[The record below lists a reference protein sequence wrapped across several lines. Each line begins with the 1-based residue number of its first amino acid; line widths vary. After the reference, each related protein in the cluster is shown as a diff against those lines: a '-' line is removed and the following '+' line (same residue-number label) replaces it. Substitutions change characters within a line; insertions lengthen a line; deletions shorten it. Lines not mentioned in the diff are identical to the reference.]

1 MNLNVGMILRGGS
14 KLSGGSLLL
23 AMFVK
28 IGMPQ
33 DGHSL
38 AFVAQSESSL
48 SWKLNHKTILLSW
61 LKNEKLSLL

>member
-1 MNLNVGMILRGGS
+1 
-14 KLSGGSLLL
+14 
-23 AMFVK
+23 MFVK

-48 SWKLNHKTILLSW
+48 SWKLNRKTILLSW
-61 LKNEKLSLL
+61 LKNENFLSYKNFLNV